1 MRNRLGAQSREK
13 RKKFTPARQIL
24 RISNIMIYCGD
35 KLVVQ
40 HFICRKEKQKCSLH
54 RKATIPHDIDINKLL
69 DFQMLNRNN
78 WYPVLSQGHGLF
90 AFKLYKKNYGYVQ
103 SLFFCLTDT
112 GQRVPL
118 ITMNCFHT

>member
-1 MRNRLGAQSREK
+1 MRNRLGAQREK
-13 RKKFTPARQIL
+13 RKKFTSARQIL
-24 RISNIMIYCGD
+24 CISNIMIYCGD

-54 RKATIPHDIDINKLL
+54 RTATIPHDTDINKLL
-69 DFQMLNRNN
+69 NFQMLNRNN
-78 WYPVLSQGHGLF
+78 WYPVLSQGHELF
-90 AFKLYKKNYGYVQ
+90 AFKLYKKITGMYKAF
-103 SLFFCLTDT
+103 FFCLTDT